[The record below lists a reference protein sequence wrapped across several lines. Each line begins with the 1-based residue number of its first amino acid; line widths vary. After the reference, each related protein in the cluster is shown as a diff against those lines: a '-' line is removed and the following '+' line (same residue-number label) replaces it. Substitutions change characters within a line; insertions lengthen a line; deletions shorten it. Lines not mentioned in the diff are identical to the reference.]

1 VSHRQEDRRVA
12 ERVGDHGQGHERL
25 AEGGPGR
32 LPIVGSALEGP
43 VYPRPVGRDRH
54 RAAPRR
60 SRR

>member
-1 VSHRQEDRRVA
+1 
-12 ERVGDHGQGHERL
+12 
-25 AEGGPGR
+25 
-32 LPIVGSALEGP
+32 LEGP